1 MTPEEGGPNCSCGG
15 PGGSRPTRRWSAP
28 RADDRARLAGPQPDA
43 RRPAAGPGPG
53 RGLHRR
59 GSAVSPAEY
68 LELYKEEGEAPARLA
83 APSATHRASVSTT
96 LALAFAK
103 VEAASPATADLLR
116 LGALLAPEAIPEEIF
131 LDGAPEL
138 GDRLGPACSSRYTF
152 TETISAAHHLSLL
165 QRDPQT
171 RTLSIHRLVQ
181 DVMRG
186 HDGRRGAASL
196 VGARNPR
203 RESAPFRTW
212 SIPPGPPVSGCCR
225 TRCPAAPRSCDG
237 RWMIPKPHA
246 CSIKQRPI

>member
-1 MTPEEGGPNCSCGG
+1 MLDGLPLALDQAGAFIVEGP
-15 PGGSRPTRRWSAP
+15 
-28 RADDRARLAGPQPDA
+28 
-43 RRPAAGPGPG
+43 
-53 RGLHRR
+53 
-59 GSAVSPAEY
+59 VSPAEY
-68 LELYKEEGEAPARLA
+68 LELYKEEREKLLALRGALGDHAP
-83 APSATHRASVSTT
+83 VSTT

-181 DVMRG
+181 DVMRDTMDG
-186 HDGRRGAASL
+186 GRGVSGRRRD
-196 VGARNPR
+196 ARR
-203 RESAPFRTW
+203 
-212 SIPPGPPVSGCCR
+212 
-225 TRCPAAPRSCDG
+225 
-237 RWMIPKPHA
+237 
-246 CSIKQRPI
+246 